1 MLRAFFAVA
10 ILSSGI
16 QLGVGLSPVHAAE
29 SPAQLQELIKAAQ
42 KEGQVEVLLSGQV
55 PLLLRPLMPE
65 FEKKYGIRVN
75 FQTGGGDQNGQR
87 ILAERRVGRYT
98 LDVWLGGANT
108 ALAQLLPNHALVPI
122 PELLVDPDVT
132 DLSKWYKGRH
142 YYVDVDQRYIFA
154 FGAQPGQTISFNTNM
169 VKESEIKSF
178 HDLLDPKWKGKMVS
192 WNPSLEGAAA
202 TSVGMYLN
210 PKIGEEW
217 FVRWAREMNVTI
229 VDDVRQGAEWVALG
243 RFPIGVFG
251 IATQAEKMRAEGFP
265 IQGFISHPLAE
276 GQMLTSSATN
286 IMVMDRAPHPKASQ
300 LFLNWVL
307 TKEMQQK
314 IIKTSG
320 LSDSLRIDVDDSV
333 IAPQYRKLANVDYYV
348 AFAERRYQTDQTQII
363 NRLRDIMKEA
373 GYK

>member
-202 TSVGMYLN
+202 TCVGM
-210 PKIGEEW
+210 
-217 FVRWAREMNVTI
+217 
-229 VDDVRQGAEWVALG
+229 
-243 RFPIGVFG
+243 
-251 IATQAEKMRAEGFP
+251 
-265 IQGFISHPLAE
+265 
-276 GQMLTSSATN
+276 
-286 IMVMDRAPHPKASQ
+286 
-300 LFLNWVL
+300 
-307 TKEMQQK
+307 
-314 IIKTSG
+314 
-320 LSDSLRIDVDDSV
+320 
-333 IAPQYRKLANVDYYV
+333 
-348 AFAERRYQTDQTQII
+348 
-363 NRLRDIMKEA
+363 
-373 GYK
+373 